1 MIARRDDHLAL
12 ASLQLGRAVQLVW
25 LGFAGIAVSMTLAGI
40 ESYIRLVATPC
51 DRAPCLSSQLSSS
64 EMQALLS
71 AGLEFTAAAA
81 RLQAIIT
88 TFVGAFTLLV
98 AGFGIWRRPT
108 DPAVVLMSF
117 VLTALG
123 TGELVHALAHEAPR
137 FYLVADTLRLVHL
150 VGLAPCLCLIP
161 DGRFRPPR
169 LGWAVLAVALLGVP
183 VALGTAPP
191 LVSGLF
197 AAAVVALGAGSL
209 ITRYRTLQPSPQRER
224 VVWALVALLLFVGA
238 QLIGR
243 PLRVLPLPAV
253 MPEVIPYSAF
263 HLVVTNGMVLLIGGM
278 ACLAVA
284 LLHDEL
290 FQVEL
295 VLNRAL
301 VYGLLSVF
309 VVGGYVLMVG
319 YLSSV
324 FQADG
329 NLWLSLVATGIIAAL
344 FQPIREQVQRLVNQM
359 LYGERDEPY
368 TVVARLGRQ
377 LEGTLDP
384 DRVLPT
390 IAETVARALK
400 FPYVGIAIG
409 PGDEAQRRITY
420 GAPPD
425 SSVRMVTLPLTH
437 QGVDL
442 GQLVVA
448 PRQGEVRMAQADH
461 RLLEE
466 LARQAGAAVHAIRL
480 ADDLRR
486 SREQLVTAR
495 EEERRR
501 LRRNLHDGLGPA
513 LSSAMLKLGA
523 ARRLLPPDSPADG
536 VLTEVRN
543 DLRATVADVRR
554 LVYDLRPPT
563 LDQLGLALAIRD
575 YAEQCSGKGQDGPHI
590 TVEAPEVLPPLPAAV
605 EVAAYR
611 IAQEALTNVVRHA
624 WAHSCHTRIGLE
636 EGSERTVL
644 RLEIADDGVGLPAEY
659 RAGVGLMSMHERAEE
674 LGGSCTVNRLPG
686 GGTRVLA
693 YLPLSGTGQ

>member
-1 MIARRDDHLAL
+1 MAL
-12 ASLQLGRAVQLVW
+12 AGMAP
-25 LGFAGIAVSMTLAGI
+25 
-40 ESYIRLVATPC
+40 YIRLVATTC
-51 DRAPCLSSQLSSS
+51 DQAHCLSSQMSSA
-64 EMQALLS
+64 EMQAVHS
-71 AGLEFTAAAA
+71 AGIELTAADA
-81 RLQAIIT
+81 RVQALIT
-88 TFVGAFTLLV
+88 AFVGAFAVLV
-98 AGFGIWRRPT
+98 AAFGIWRRPA

-117 VLTALG
+117 VLTAFG
-123 TGELVHALAHEAPR
+123 TGELVYALAHEAPR
-137 FYLVADTLRLVHL
+137 FHLAADILPLVHL
-150 VGLAPCLCLIP
+150 VGLPPFLCLIP
-161 DGRFRPPR
+161 DGRFRPAW
-169 LGWAVLAVALLGVP
+169 LGWVVLGVALLGVP
-183 VALGTAPP
+183 VALGAASL
-191 LVSGLF
+191 LVTSLF

-209 ITRYRTLQPSPQRER
+209 VTRYRTLQPSPQRER

-253 MPEVIPYSAF
+253 TSDLIPSSALAF
-263 HLVVTNGMVLLIGGM
+263 VATNGMVLLIGGM

-309 VVGGYVLMVG
+309 VVGGYVLVVG
-319 YLSSV
+319 YLSTV
-324 FQADG
+324 FQAGG

-344 FQPIREQVQRLVNQM
+344 FQPIRDRVQRLVNQM

-400 FPYVGIAIG
+400 LPYVAIDIG

-425 SSVRMVTLPLTH
+425 AGVRTVTLSLLH
-437 QGVDL
+437 QDVQL
-442 GQLVVA
+442 GQVIVA
-448 PRQGEVRMAQADH
+448 PRQGEVGMTKADR

-466 LARQAGAAVHAIRL
+466 LARQAGAAVHAIQL
-480 ADDLRR
+480 ANDLRR

-501 LRRNLHDGLGPA
+501 LRRDLHDGLGPA

-536 VLTEVRN
+536 VLTEVRD
-543 DLRATVADVRR
+543 DLRATVADIRR
-554 LVYDLRPPT
+554 LAYDLRPPT
-563 LDQLGLALAIRD
+563 LDQLGLVLAIRD

-590 TVEAPEVLPPLPAAV
+590 TVEAPECPPPLPAVV
-605 EVAAYR
+605 EVAVYR
-611 IAQEALTNVVRHA
+611 IAQEALTNVARHA
-624 WAHSCHTRIGLE
+624 RARCCRVRLSLAETR
-636 EGSERTVL
+636 ERTVMH
-644 RLEIADDGVGLPAEY
+644 LEITDDGVGLPASY
-659 RAGVGLMSMHERAEE
+659 RSGVGLTSMRERAEE
-674 LGGSCTVNRLPG
+674 LGGSCTVERLPE

-693 YLPLSGTGQ
+693 YLPLPRSG